1 MFTQYLHNLFC
12 ILANIHIEIY
22 YIYQQGQPRIYEK
35 MCVELFLQTT
45 ETTNTKIK
53 ITKSIVLP

>member
-35 MCVELFLQTT
+35 
-45 ETTNTKIK
+45 
-53 ITKSIVLP
+53 IVCRAVSPDNRNH